1 MKTNGQSYLKFLIFM
16 AIFLLVVVV
25 ILVVVKPRI
34 NSNVLISPYF
44 SSDYVTVGKNNE
56 WVLKNFQ
63 PQLIDFESRNSSNYL
78 IAEYIDIGNYR
89 RKVKI
94 FVTGQT
100 PDGNY
105 IDKIFLHYA
114 DRQGEWLE
122 FGELKKKLVKGE
134 QIRIEYLIFNGLAND
149 KTSCQEYLNFC
160 ALASILED
168 QQLEGKL
175 EDILKNN
182 ESDILVVPGNV
193 ISLQLYE
200 K

>member
-1 MKTNGQSYLKFLIFM
+1 M